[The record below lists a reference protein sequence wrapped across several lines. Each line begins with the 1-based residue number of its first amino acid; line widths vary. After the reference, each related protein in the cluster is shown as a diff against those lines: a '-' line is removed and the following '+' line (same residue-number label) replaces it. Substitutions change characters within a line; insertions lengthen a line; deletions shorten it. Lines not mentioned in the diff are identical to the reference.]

1 MSVWKKIEQQD
12 ISITPYNA
20 KKTWFISGSN
30 LGASGIKFLLGSGS
44 SDNSYYLNPSDIYN
58 GGYHAPIVYRSLE
71 HLYYKSFNS
80 TTGLLDATSSYEH
93 YIESTV
99 VSGSRKIG
107 PEQMFVVSIP
117 KEIYGTHI
125 EPGSFIYGDED
136 NTYILANYTVS
147 GYFEEGDFIIDD
159 GEGGLVTQEN
169 NTVRVGNMIYS
180 HGIGIITNNTQ
191 VEQFKNN
198 VNQDIRIK
206 SNLPIYF
213 YNYSIKLEESE
224 YNTTYNPTAQA
235 GSTTLNYS
243 GSRYVVPSGVK
254 ANNVTSSLFT
264 PYITTIGLYNDSY
277 ELLAVA
283 KLGKPVPKSQDMDI
297 TIKVKLDL

>member
-20 KKTWFISGSN
+20 KKTWFISGSDI
-30 LGASGIKFLLGSGS
+30 GTSGVKFLLGSGS

-71 HLYYKSFNS
+71 HLYYRSFNS
-80 TTGLLDATSSYEH
+80 ITGLLDATSSYEH

-99 VSGSRKIG
+99 TSGSRKIG
-107 PEQMFVVSIP
+107 PEQMFVISVP

-125 EPGSFIYGDED
+125 EPGSFVYGDED
-136 NTYILANYTVS
+136 NTYILPNYTVS
-147 GYFEEGDFIIDD
+147 DYFEEGDFILDD

-169 NTVRVGNMIYS
+169 NTVRIGNMIYS

-198 VNQDIRIK
+198 VNQDIRLK

-224 YNTTYNPTAQA
+224 YNTTYNPTAQV
-235 GSTTLNYS
+235 GSTILNYS